1 MNMKDFHAWVKAGN
15 FDKPRQADD
24 SYTSRLQEH
33 NKDVLRTIEK
43 ISGQR
48 TSPERSQ
55 LQEEMSA
62 GQDGGGIF
70 TPRTPPASDTPQ
82 RGGHPPGYYEFKP
95 TPRDPKPN
103 PFRKPFYDDGDPS
116 TDPLPDGIYDV
127 PYFYLPGGVRIKNPL
142 YRG

>member
-1 MNMKDFHAWVKAGN
+1 MDHVTRCVDPWFLILLDDIICKWRNVHHSIYNIESKRKEQQMNMNDFHAWVKAGN

-55 LQEEMSA
+55 LQEKMT
-62 GQDGGGIF
+62 G
-70 TPRTPPASDTPQ
+70 
-82 RGGHPPGYYEFKP
+82 
-95 TPRDPKPN
+95 
-103 PFRKPFYDDGDPS
+103 
-116 TDPLPDGIYDV
+116 PDGRFIR
-127 PYFYLPGGVRIKNPL
+127 PTR
-142 YRG
+142 

>member
-48 TSPERSQ
+48 TNPESRTNQ
-55 LQEEMSA
+55 FLN
-62 GQDGGGIF
+62 GG
-70 TPRTPPASDTPQ
+70 
-82 RGGHPPGYYEFKP
+82 
-95 TPRDPKPN
+95 
-103 PFRKPFYDDGDPS
+103 
-116 TDPLPDGIYDV
+116 
-127 PYFYLPGGVRIKNPL
+127 
-142 YRG
+142 